1 MGETQSWSVPESDY
15 KGTCYRGALTT
26 TDQQHQH
33 LTEQM
38 GQNGDMTYSRKNGNQ
53 QAMKEPI
60 IIPEIEI

>member
-1 MGETQSWSVPESDY
+1 MGETQSSSVPESDY
-15 KGTCYRGALTT
+15 KGTGYRRPLASNTEY
-26 TDQQHQH
+26 

-38 GQNGDMTYSRKNGNQ
+38 GQRGDMTYSRKNGNQ